1 MGACC
6 FLAGVSACA
15 VFVFSASVAAFSF
28 LQVDKLAKI
37 INAATK
43 NNEKGVFISRFLYE
57 KWGIMIRLFKC
68 RSLRLR
74 SLVRVLT
81 YGVWILRA
89 EFGILRGGAVHA
101 AAL

>member
-1 MGACC
+1 
-6 FLAGVSACA
+6 
-15 VFVFSASVAAFSF
+15 
-28 LQVDKLAKI
+28 
-37 INAATK
+37 
-43 NNEKGVFISRFLYE
+43 
-57 KWGIMIRLFKC
+57 MIRLFKC

-89 EFGILRGGAVHA
+89 EFGVLRGGAVHA